1 MTSILLGLLGAAL
14 GAGFFIAGFMF
25 GRKSIV
31 TSKVPLQMSLNEPSE
46 AEQAEIEK
54 ERERLKEDQ
63 AAFHQMMGYSADV
76 AYGRKKMPGKE

>member
-25 GRKSIV
+25 GRRSA
-31 TSKVPLQMSLNEPSE
+31 VPAERTVREYVPSE
-46 AEQAEIEK
+46 DETAEIEK